1 MQDGPDEL
9 ADLSDALD
17 RVEAALERLDAGTY
31 GGCEHCGEPIDGKT
45 LEADAA
51 TTTCASCAQGRIAT

>member
-1 MQDGPDEL
+1 MDGPDEL
-9 ADLSDALD
+9 AELSSALD

-31 GGCEHCGEPIDGKT
+31 GGCEHCGEAIDGPS

-51 TTTCASCAQGRIAT
+51 TSTCASCAQGRIAT